1 MSASTKTIFEF
12 GYIVSS
18 INSSPSGCCGISAKS
33 FNWLEKQCLK
43 QDEEHRKLL
52 RYCTHKG
59 VKAFQVQN
67 YVGVISTPYG
77 EQIEVLPKIVRAE
90 KGDIDQEDTDQSDSS
105 RKSFLNMLRHLKQF
119 RNIESSD
126 SMISAHKMP
135 LLEVFV
141 RQFLLS
147 VNTLVKRGLR
157 SDYIRVEENQTFL
170 KGRLLVAKQLRHNL
184 VNQHKF
190 YVEYDEFLPDRP
202 VNRLLHSALAKV
214 TSFAKTNINQ
224 KLCRELMFAFADVPK
239 STDIK
244 SDFNAMKLGRGMSM
258 YDSPISW
265 ARLIL
270 NDDSPLSMDGKS
282 SAISLLFPMEAIF
295 ESYVA
300 SILRKQL
307 IPEYSLKEQI
317 RSETLVKHKGDN
329 WFRLKPDLTL
339 HAGSDKSPV
348 CVMDTK
354 WKLLDASKDNGTIKY
369 GLSQSDF
376 YQMFA
381 YGHKY
386 LKGEGVLVLIYPRTE
401 KFNEPIKDEFIFSD
415 GGDGLRLYVLP
426 FDISDSCDDSERLIR
441 DGILAEYF

>member
-1 MSASTKTIFEF
+1 MSALTKTIFEF
-12 GYIVSS
+12 GYIVTS
-18 INSSPSGCCGISAKS
+18 ITSPPSGCCVISAKS
-33 FNWLEKQCLK
+33 FDWLEKQCLK

-52 RYCTHKG
+52 RYCTYKG

-67 YVGVISTPYG
+67 YVGVISTPYA

-90 KGDIDQEDTDQSDSS
+90 KDDIDQEDTDQSDSS

-126 SMISAHKMP
+126 SMISAHEMP

-157 SDYIRVEENQTFL
+157 SDYKRVEENQTFL

-214 TSFAKTNINQ
+214 ASFAKTNINQ
-224 KLCRELMFAFADVPK
+224 KLCRELMFSFADVPK
-239 STDIK
+239 SVDIK
-244 SDFNAMKLGRGMSM
+244 SDFNAMKLGRGMDM
-258 YDSPISW
+258 YDSPIAW
-265 ARLIL
+265 AKLIL
-270 NDDSPLSMDGKS
+270 NGESPLSMDGKS

-300 SILRKQL
+300 SILCKQL
-307 IPEYSLKEQI
+307 KQEYSLKEQI
-317 RSETLVKHKGDN
+317 RSETLVKHKGEN

-339 HAGSDKSPV
+339 HVGSDKSPI

-354 WKLLDASKDNGTIKY
+354 WKLLDASKENGTKKY

-381 YGHKY
+381 YGQKY
-386 LKGEGVLVLIYPRTE
+386 LNGEGQLILIYPKTE
-401 KFNEPIKDEFIFSD
+401 KFDKPIEDKFIFSEA
-415 GGDGLRLYVLP
+415 GEGLNLYVLP
-426 FDISDSCDDSERLIR
+426 FDVSDSCEDSKRLLH
-441 DGILAEYF
+441 GEILDSYF

>member
-1 MSASTKTIFEF
+1 MKIQTKTIFEF
-12 GYIVSS
+12 GYIVSLKP
-18 INSSPSGCCGISAKS
+18 SPPLGCCVISAKS
-33 FNWLEKQCLK
+33 FDWLEKQCLK

-52 RYCTHKG
+52 RYCTYKG

-77 EQIEVLPKIVRAE
+77 EQIEVLPKIVRTA
-90 KGDIDQEDTDQSDSS
+90 KDNTDHEDSA

-214 TSFAKTNINQ
+214 ASFAKTNINQ

-239 STDIK
+239 SVDIK
-244 SDFNAMKLGRGMSM
+244 SDFNAMKLGRGMDM
-258 YDSPISW
+258 YDSPIAW
-265 ARLIL
+265 AKLIL
-270 NDDSPLSMDGKS
+270 NGDSPLSMDGKS
-282 SAISLLFPMEAIF
+282 SAVSLLFPMEAIF

-307 IPEYSLKEQI
+307 KQEYSLKEQI
-317 RSETLVKHKGDN
+317 RSETLVKHKGEN

-339 HAGSDKSPV
+339 HVGSDKSPI

-354 WKLLDASKDNGTIKY
+354 WKLLDASKGNGTKKY

-381 YGHKY
+381 YGQKY
-386 LKGEGVLVLIYPRTE
+386 LNGEGKLILIYPKTEKFDKPIEDKFVFSEKGEGLH
-401 KFNEPIKDEFIFSD
+401 
-415 GGDGLRLYVLP
+415 LYVLP
-426 FDISDSCDDSERLIR
+426 FDISDSCDDSKRLLHSE
-441 DGILAEYF
+441 ILESYFT

>member
-1 MSASTKTIFEF
+1 MLALTKTIFEF
-12 GYIVSS
+12 GYIVSE
-18 INSSPSGCCGISAKS
+18 INSPPSGCCSISEKS
-33 FNWLEKQCLK
+33 FEWLEKQCLK
-43 QDEEHRKLL
+43 QDEECRKLL
-52 RYCTHKG
+52 RYCTFKG
-59 VKAFQVQN
+59 VKAFQVLN
-67 YVGVISTPYG
+67 YVGVISTPYN
-77 EQIEVLPKIVRAE
+77 EQIEVLPKIAKTA
-90 KGDIDQEDTDQSDSS
+90 KGVIKQEDIS

-119 RNIESSD
+119 RHIESSD
-126 SMISAHKMP
+126 SMISTHKMP

-147 VNTLVKRGLR
+147 VNMLIKRGLR
-157 SDYIRVEENQTFL
+157 SDYIRVEENQTFM
-170 KGRLLVAKQLRHNL
+170 KGRLLIAKQLRHNL
-184 VNQHKF
+184 FNQHKF

-202 VNRLLHSALAKV
+202 VNRILHSALARIA
-214 TSFAKTNINQ
+214 SFTKTNINQ

-244 SDFNAMKLGRGMSM
+244 SDFNTMKLGRGMDM
-258 YDSPISW
+258 YDSPIAW

-270 NDDSPLSMDGKS
+270 NGDSPLSMDGKS

-307 IPEYSLKEQI
+307 KQEHSLKEQI
-317 RSETLVKHKGDN
+317 RSETLVKHKSEN

-339 HAGSDKSPV
+339 HAGNDKYPI

-354 WKLLDASKDNGTIKY
+354 WKILDASKGNGTNKY

-381 YGHKY
+381 YGQKY
-386 LKGEGVLVLIYPRTE
+386 LKGQGVLVLIYPRTE

-415 GGDGLRLYVLP
+415 GGKGLRLYVLP
-426 FDISDSCDDSERLIR
+426 FDVSDSCDDSKRLLHNGEL
-441 DGILAEYF
+441 DSYFS

>member
-1 MSASTKTIFEF
+1 MSVSTETIFEF

-18 INSSPSGCCGISAKS
+18 ITSPPAGCCVISAKS
-33 FNWLEKQCLK
+33 FGWLEKQCLK

-52 RYCTHKG
+52 RYCTYKG

-77 EQIEVLPKIVRAE
+77 EQIEVLPKIVRTA
-90 KGDIDQEDTDQSDSS
+90 KDDTDQEDSS

-135 LLEVFV
+135 LLEVFI

-157 SDYIRVEENQTFL
+157 SDYKRVEENQTFL

-214 TSFAKTNINQ
+214 ASFAKTNINQ

-244 SDFNAMKLGRGMSM
+244 SDFSAMKLGRGMEM
-258 YDSPISW
+258 YDSPIAW
-265 ARLIL
+265 AKLIL
-270 NDDSPLSMDGKS
+270 NGDSPLSMDGKS

-300 SILRKQL
+300 NILRKQL
-307 IPEYSLKEQI
+307 KQEYSLKEQI
-317 RSETLVKHKGDN
+317 RSETLVKHKGEN

-339 HAGSDKSPV
+339 HVGSEKSPI

-354 WKLLDASKDNGTIKY
+354 WKLLDASKGNGTKKY

-381 YGHKY
+381 YGQKY
-386 LKGEGVLVLIYPRTE
+386 LKGQGSLILIYPKTE
-401 KFNEPIKDEFIFSD
+401 KFNKPIEGKFIFSEE
-415 GGDGLRLYVLP
+415 GEGLNLFVLP
-426 FDISDSCDDSERLIR
+426 FDVSDSCEDAERLLH
-441 DGILAEYF
+441 DGILADYF